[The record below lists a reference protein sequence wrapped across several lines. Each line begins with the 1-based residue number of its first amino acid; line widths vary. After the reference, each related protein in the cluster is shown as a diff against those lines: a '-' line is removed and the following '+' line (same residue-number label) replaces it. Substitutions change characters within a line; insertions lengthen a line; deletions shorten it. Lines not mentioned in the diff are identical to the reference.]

1 MAVED
6 NLKDELN
13 RINEENSVLKTLVSE
28 FKEQLCNSLEANENK
43 NENNNN
49 TSPNSHQKQ
58 STPWSASSFSN
69 KRTNGGS
76 LTVSSISHPAIL
88 WKELELERKRS
99 IMYRKQS
106 ESLQKQIDK
115 LREGD
120 IMEKM
125 ERTHTMLLEKV
136 QSLTEENR
144 ALTNIQRFQEKRLLS
159 EELLEQEWP
168 VKIAVLQQDLNA
180 AEDSEYRSRQL
191 ANQLRKKGIELGE
204 KISNLK
210 NKNKTLVEDAKSSF
224 KEKQLLSETVSRK
237 LYAKLESENVRLED
251 DKTKLRNSIRAKKKA
266 ADRDI
271 DLLKNELKKK
281 DEEITDLK
289 RRLDDNQ
296 KDARQTILN
305 MKELKK
311 SLAGIAVGNCK
322 VKEVK
327 QMLPVDVKLDVMDLR
342 ALESILPE
350 EIDTERTNFLSP
362 QPPPS
367 ELKKTFKFNA
377 TREKMKLTY

>member
-1 MAVED
+1 
-6 NLKDELN
+6 
-13 RINEENSVLKTLVSE
+13 
-28 FKEQLCNSLEANENK
+28 
-43 NENNNN
+43 
-49 TSPNSHQKQ
+49 
-58 STPWSASSFSN
+58 
-69 KRTNGGS
+69 
-76 LTVSSISHPAIL
+76 
-88 WKELELERKRS
+88 
-99 IMYRKQS
+99 MYRKQS